1 MHKMKIHKSSGG
13 SSVGSASPDHGTR
26 TPSPPHN
33 EYSQPLL
40 PQNFALK
47 DQHLIKR
54 ENAAGPPADDAKYHA
69 VDHFNPHHNIVNP
82 AYILSRRESIDAVIQ
97 AELAA
102 DRDTEE
108 IGPEY
113 YYARQ
118 NLQQAQPTSLHSP
131 NSAAAVAALAALKSR
146 HPSNG
151 AVNTN
156 LDQKL
161 AALNAAIAVSLPQS
175 NLPVAS
181 RSRSPP
187 LALITSSGGQNL
199 QHQPLISTT
208 AATSLVVSTMPKQQL
223 NSVIRYPSGS
233 AVSNGQI
240 LPPRIPNQQPLN
252 FSTPSNI
259 NNGGFPP
266 SSPNHI
272 LPVTM
277 ASHQRRPTMD
287 SLVVA
292 AVQPPPPNVKMELG
306 LNPVVTVAPVAQTLS
321 QIMQNKIKV
330 ILFFPEKFYFLGGR
344 ET

>member
-1 MHKMKIHKSSGG
+1 MKIHKSSGG
-13 SSVGSASPDHGTR
+13 SSVGSASPDHVTR

-33 EYSQPLL
+33 HHHPQSSHPQL

-54 ENAAGPPADDAKYHA
+54 ESAPPADDANYHA

-118 NLQQAQPTSLHSP
+118 NLQQTQPPSLHSP

-151 AVNTN
+151 AVNSN

-175 NLPVAS
+175 NPLPSAAT
-181 RSRSPP
+181 SRSPP
-187 LALITSSGGQNL
+187 LALTTSGGQNL

-208 AATSLVVSTMPKQQL
+208 AAASLVVSTMPKQQL
-223 NSVIRYPSGS
+223 NLVRHPSGS
-233 AVSNGQI
+233 ALVNSQI
-240 LPPRIPNQQPLN
+240 LPPRIPSQQPLN
-252 FSTPSNI
+252 FSTPNI
-259 NNGGFPP
+259 NNGGFRP
-266 SSPNHI
+266 SSPPTHN

-277 ASHQRRPTMD
+277 ASHQRRPTID
-287 SLVVA
+287 SLAVA
-292 AVQPPPPNVKMELG
+292 AVQSPPNVKMELG
-306 LNPVVTVAPVAQTLS
+306 LNPVVTAAPVAQTLS
-321 QIMQNKIKV
+321 QIMQNKVKV
-330 ILFFPEKFYFLGGR
+330 IQIFLRGGVR
-344 ET
+344 GQHD